1 MDLGSLRAAR
11 GRTWIRRRPCLFDK
25 GTTVSATAA
34 DAPAPKPKGK
44 KMVIIGAVL
53 VLLLAA
59 GAAAWMLLG
68 RGHAQEEGEEAPP
81 PPKHTQKE
89 GALPTYLP
97 LENMVVNLA
106 DPGGERFAQ
115 IGVTIEVADQKV
127 ADRVKAHMPTIRNA
141 VLMLVSQRT
150 SEELLSKDGKE
161 KLAADILREV
171 SIPLGYEVEDA
182 ADDGKTR
189 RKGRRAAYNPILGVL
204 FSSFIIQ

>member
-1 MDLGSLRAAR
+1 M
-11 GRTWIRRRPCLFDK
+11 
-25 GTTVSATAA
+25 SAPAA
-34 DAPAPKPKGK
+34 DASAPKPKGK
-44 KMVIIGAVL
+44 KMVILGAVL

-68 RGHAQEEGEEAPP
+68 RGHAEEEGEEAPP
-81 PPKHTQKE
+81 PKHTQKE
-89 GALPTYLP
+89 AAVPTYLP

-161 KLAADILREV
+161 KLASDILREV
-171 SIPLGYEVEDA
+171 SVPLGYEVEDTA
-182 ADDGKTR
+182 ADDGKSR

-204 FSSFIIQ
+204 FSNFIIQ